1 MGKSGELKWVG
12 VGFGDCEVGL
22 EIGMDLVVVVSAER
36 ERRVGW
42 CCVVFMCRDSREHP
56 QVWR

>member
-22 EIGMDLVVVVSAER
+22 EIGMDLVVVVVVVSAER
-36 ERRVGW
+36 ERRVVW
-42 CCVVFMCRDSREHP
+42 CCRDSREHP